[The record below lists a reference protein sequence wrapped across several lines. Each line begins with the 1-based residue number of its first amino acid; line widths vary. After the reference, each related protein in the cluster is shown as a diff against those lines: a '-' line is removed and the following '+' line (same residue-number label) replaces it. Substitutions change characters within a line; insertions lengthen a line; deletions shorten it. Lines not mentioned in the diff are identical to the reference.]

1 MKKLMLSLPAVVN
14 GRLFPRGTVFPNAEI
29 QDVEAISGKLIA
41 EGQGFWLTEEPIV
54 VTETQKQEIIT
65 FVKEAENTEALAKKE
80 KKEAKAKE
88 EWRASVKKAKE
99 L

>member
-1 MKKLMLSLPAVVN
+1 MLTLPAVVN

-54 VTETQKQEIIT
+54 VTEEQKQEIIT
-65 FVKEAENTEALAKKE
+65 FVQEAKNAEDLVHKE
-80 KKEAKAKE
+80 KKEAKAKKDWSE
-88 EWRASVKKAKE
+88 TVKRSKE